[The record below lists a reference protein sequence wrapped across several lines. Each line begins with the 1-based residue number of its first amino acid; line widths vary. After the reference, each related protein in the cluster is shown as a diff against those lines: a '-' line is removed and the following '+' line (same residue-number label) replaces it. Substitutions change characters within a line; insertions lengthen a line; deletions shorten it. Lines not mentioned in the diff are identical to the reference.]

1 MMKINFLLQLC
12 FLFGLGMNC
21 SLAQADQYQGVNSLH
36 QARYKG
42 LVQDYANLLSSR
54 EYNFL
59 EQKLAN
65 YKDSTSTAIQVVT
78 IPNLEGQN
86 IKELSLAIAN
96 SWGFTDP
103 SQKNG
108 ILLLVAKED
117 RRIRMELAKGILT
130 HISSADANQILLDHF
145 KENAQKERYYEGLD
159 EVISVIIAMLEGQ
172 FTIHYPTE
180 NTLVLITC
188 ISTLLV
194 FFCFSLWTDEEERM
208 LVAVLM
214 IVWIGGLAAIIDGV
228 GNHIQ
233 WIYVFGLSLILVLG
247 IIAYFYTKD
256 GLDNRQ
262 QCRKYKRN
270 IEKNRSILLK
280 TYKK

>member
-21 SLAQADQYQGVNSLH
+21 SLAQTDQYQGVNSLH

-42 LVQDYANLLSSR
+42 LVQDYANLLSPR

-78 IPNLEGQN
+78 IPNLEGQNMN

-194 FFCFSLWTDEEERM
+194 FFCFSLWMDEED
-208 LVAVLM
+208 VC
-214 IVWIGGLAAIIDGV
+214 
-228 GNHIQ
+228 
-233 WIYVFGLSLILVLG
+233 LSL
-247 IIAYFYTKD
+247 Y
-256 GLDNRQ
+256 
-262 QCRKYKRN
+262 
-270 IEKNRSILLK
+270 
-280 TYKK
+280 